1 MQRTGA
7 PETSCYK
14 VTEAQSGYYQA
25 YQMIDQVLNDIRE
38 TKDNLD
44 EIFHPWYEMA
54 CEMAKSV
61 DVMSSEP
68 RLAKCWS
75 RY

>member
-1 MQRTGA
+1 
-7 PETSCYK
+7 
-14 VTEAQSGYYQA
+14 
-25 YQMIDQVLNDIRE
+25 MIDQVLNDIRE